1 MWFSS
6 LKSPTICCLQAQEP
20 EKLVVQ
26 FSPNP
31 KVRESGVQ
39 EGVQRC
45 KSQSECEGLRIRNTT
60 IWGQEK
66 MDVSI
71 QVDRYLPSLQF
82 LF

>member
-6 LKSPTICCLQAQEP
+6 LRSPTICGLQAEEP

-31 KVRESGVQ
+31 KARESGVQ
-39 EGVQRC
+39 EGVQWC
-45 KSQSECEGLRIRNTT
+45 KSQSECEGLRIRNTS

-66 MDVSI
+66 MDVST
-71 QVDRYLPSLQF
+71 QVDK
-82 LF
+82 